1 MDCSGLTSVTIPNS
15 VTSIG
20 YFAFS
25 GCSGLTSV
33 TIPNSV
39 TSIGGYAFSGCNNLK
54 TVYNCSSLD
63 IVKGKSTNGYVAYYA
78 DEVINGCP
86 VGDFI
91 VNYEDEIIEYIGDT
105 TVNKIEIPEFVTGIE
120 PDVFAS
126 CANIDTIVWNAIDC
140 ADFTETTVPFNAQ
153 ATQIKSVIFGN
164 NVEYIPAY
172 LCFDMTLL
180 MEVSIPSKVN
190 SIGENT
196 FKGCSRL
203 KFITS
208 YPTLVPL
215 AKENSF
221 NSYSAYLYIPCDYYD
236 YYYLDDVFGKF
247 KEIKCISAEEV
258 EGSDKVEI
266 EVDSNNNATIIWPST
281 GNASS
286 YEIVISKNGEVF
298 CTLLFNE
305 NGQLTSIDFGSR
317 SASVGFQ
324 FTVTGLD
331 ASSKYSYSIVAK
343 DEKGNE
349 LESYNGTFTTNGY
362 SEVTAILE
370 TLADANITVSG
381 GLITCP
387 DTEFT
392 IYNTLGQ
399 DVTAYNGSLQP
410 GVYVVSIADDFIKVM
425 MK

>member
-1 MDCSGLTSVTIPNS
+1 
-15 VTSIG
+15 
-20 YFAFS
+20 
-25 GCSGLTSV
+25 
-33 TIPNSV
+33 
-39 TSIGGYAFSGCNNLK
+39 
-54 TVYNCSSLD
+54 
-63 IVKGKSTNGYVAYYA
+63 
-78 DEVINGCP
+78 
-86 VGDFI
+86 
-91 VNYEDEIIEYIGDT
+91 
-105 TVNKIEIPEFVTGIE
+105 
-120 PDVFAS
+120 
-126 CANIDTIVWNAIDC
+126 
-140 ADFTETTVPFNAQ
+140 
-153 ATQIKSVIFGN
+153 
-164 NVEYIPAY
+164 
-172 LCFDMTLL
+172 
-180 MEVSIPSKVN
+180 
-190 SIGENT
+190 
-196 FKGCSRL
+196 
-203 KFITS
+203 
-208 YPTLVPL
+208 LVPL
-215 AKENSF
+215 AKVNSF

-247 KEIKCISAEEV
+247 KEIKCIAAEEV

-286 YEIVISKNGEVF
+286 YELVISKNGEVF

-305 NGQLTSIDFGSR
+305 NGQLTSIDFGNR

-331 ASSKYSYSIVAK
+331 GASKYSYSIVAK

-362 SEVTAILE
+362 SEETAILE
-370 TLADANITVSG
+370 TLADANITISD

-387 DTEFT
+387 DAEFA

-410 GVYVVSIADDFIKVM
+410 GVYVVSIAEDVVKVM